1 MAPARRRRHAR
12 TWRARFLGLRLLGLR
27 LLGLRLVGLRL
38 VGLRLVGLWLVGLWL
53 VGLWLLGPRL
63 IRRFRSLLSCAPCVR
78 WVASRGGLLRRRL
91 ALRDSA
97 DALGRRG
104 ERAAVRALRRAGY
117 RILARRFRTRG
128 GEEVD
133 VVALDG
139 ATLVVVEVKATA
151 SAMTAPG
158 DRVDHRKRER
168 LRAAAACLLRRV
180 PGRARPVRID
190 VVLVRLEGRRARAEI
205 RPGHT
210 RLS

>member
-1 MAPARRRRHAR
+1 MALPFRRLLSWASAAR
-12 TWRARFLGLRLLGLR
+12 LRL
-27 LLGLRLVGLRL
+27 
-38 VGLRLVGLWLVGLWL
+38 
-53 VGLWLLGPRL
+53 
-63 IRRFRSLLSCAPCVR
+63 RR
-78 WVASRGGLLRRRL
+78 
-91 ALRDSA
+91 RDSA

-117 RILARRFRTRG
+117 RILARRFKARG

-151 SAMTAPG
+151 SATAAPG

-168 LRAAAACLLRRV
+168 LRAAAASLLRAV
-180 PGRARPVRID
+180 PGKARPVRID
-190 VVLVRLEGRRARAEI
+190 VVLVRLEGRRVRTEI